1 MRRLVLVL
9 STVAV
14 ALAAAGT
21 AFAGGWATVGVSPGP
36 PDGGGPG
43 STWNVNLEV
52 LQHGRTPLD
61 GVVPT
66 IAIRNR
72 DSGDTQ
78 TFTAKPTG
86 EPGMYA
92 AKVVFPTV
100 GTWEYTINDGFSQT
114 HTFKPIAIGDAPAA
128 AAIRSARDSATTPAP
143 AGDSSSFSV
152 PWTVAGS
159 AAILLALAALFVIAR
174 RPPRTQGP
182 APAATPR

>member
-9 STVAV
+9 STAAV

-21 AFAGGWATVGVSPGP
+21 ALAGGWATVGVSPGP

-52 LQHGRTPLD
+52 LQHGQTPLN

-66 IAIRNR
+66 IAINNR
-72 DSGDTQ
+72 DTGDTQ

-92 AKVVFPTV
+92 AKVVFPTK
-100 GTWEYTINDGFSQT
+100 GTWEYTINDGFSRT

-128 AAIRSARDSATTPAP
+128 AIRSDREPAPAP

-159 AAILLALAALFVIAR
+159 VAILLAIAALFLIAR
-174 RPPRTQGP
+174 RPPRGQDAAT
-182 APAATPR
+182 AATPQ